1 MNLKNAFRLLLFI
14 CVVIIFFLATTS
26 TSIPVV
32 SHSNDKINHIM
43 AFLTLTFFADMST
56 GREVTKRIK
65 KITITLILYG
75 LLIEIV
81 QWQLPYRSFSIADL
95 AADLFAISSYWALA
109 FVAPIFFKRLH

>member
-1 MNLKNAFRLLLFI
+1 
-14 CVVIIFFLATTS
+14 
-26 TSIPVV
+26 
-32 SHSNDKINHIM
+32 M

-109 FVAPIFFKRLH
+109 FVAPIFSKDFINSTSGHVVFEALLSKHTVTIQIAFKFEQNKAKNVRL